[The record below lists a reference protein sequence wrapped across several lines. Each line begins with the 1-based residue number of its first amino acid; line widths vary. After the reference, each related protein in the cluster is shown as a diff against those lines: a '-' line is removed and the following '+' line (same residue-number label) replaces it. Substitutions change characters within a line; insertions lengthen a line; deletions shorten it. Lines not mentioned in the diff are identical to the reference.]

1 MPLTMLLG
9 ALMLLRRSL
18 WDLDPLER
26 LRRANRQLRS
36 VAFWRKDDRNPQ
48 PPPVEKVLRRAVHS
62 SGRHSPFLQK
72 RTVRMSR
79 PITRRNRRSYMGRP
93 TRRTHSPF

>member
-36 VAFWRKDDRNPQ
+36 VAVWRNCDTLPDLISLKVGVQSRRQDGHGALADRAAL
-48 PPPVEKVLRRAVHS
+48 ERALS
-62 SGRHSPFLQK
+62 
-72 RTVRMSR
+72 
-79 PITRRNRRSYMGRP
+79 
-93 TRRTHSPF
+93 